1 MLDLEIFRIAFVV
14 VLLSVNTIYDIRYRT
29 IFGSDKTNFIVGCIG
44 FTLLLL
50 DAIGEPLSYDF
61 VMMVI
66 CITFVLLLWRV
77 RVIASG
83 DVVVSLIFCAV
94 LPTNFI
100 PLTTL
105 FLALILAVIITLVYN
120 ITLNVQTKH
129 RGEKL
134 FHDFDSSLFIKILAF
149 GLSHK
154 KRAWEKHVLSIENN
168 GKLDLITSSFDK
180 GFNTKNET
188 IVCVTV
194 PILPL
199 MLISFPIVLV
209 MTSIFINFLTLKFY

>member
-29 IFGSDKTNFIVGCIG
+29 IAGSDKTNFIIGGIG

-50 DAIGEPLSYDF
+50 DAYGEPLSYDF
-61 VMMVI
+61 VLMVI
-66 CITFVLLLWRV
+66 CITFVLLLCRCK
-77 RVIASG
+77 VIASG
-83 DVVVSLIFCAV
+83 DVVISLIFCAV
-94 LPTNFI
+94 LPTNLI
-100 PLTTL
+100 PLATL

-120 ITLNVQTKH
+120 ITLNIRTKY
-129 RGEKL
+129 RKEKL
-134 FHDFDSSLFIKILAF
+134 FHDFNSSIFIKTLAF

-168 GKLDLITSSFDK
+168 GKLDLITSSFDRE
-180 GFNTKNET
+180 FNTKNET
-188 IVCVTV
+188 IVCVAV

-209 MTSIFINFLTLKFY
+209 MTSVFMNFLTLRFY